1 MHKLGNLIQIFEAA
15 SKEQSLTLPHLVIY
29 PDGASGLIYDT
40 VTQKWVEATEAS
52 DSKDKDA
59 SRQRGWHE
67 ELADI
72 VREVHGRG
80 AWKGILVG
88 GCCKTTPA
96 HIVKLRQSL
105 E

>member
-1 MHKLGNLIQIFEAA
+1 MFEAA
-15 SKEQSLTLPHLVIY
+15 SKEQGIALPRLIIY
-29 PDGASGLIYDT
+29 PDGAPGLIYDT
-40 VTQKWVEATEAS
+40 VVQKWVVATEAS

-59 SRQRGWHE
+59 SRQRGWHG

-80 AWKGILVG
+80 VWKGILVG

-96 HIVKLRQSL
+96 HIARLRKSL

>member
-1 MHKLGNLIQIFEAA
+1 MFEAA
-15 SKEQSLTLPHLVIY
+15 SKEQSLALPRLIIY

-40 VTQKWVEATEAS
+40 VTQKWVVATEAF
-52 DSKDKDA
+52 DSKDKGA
-59 SRQRGWHE
+59 SRHRGWHE

-72 VREVHGRG
+72 VREAHGRG

-96 HIVKLRQSL
+96 HIAKLRQSL

>member
-1 MHKLGNLIQIFEAA
+1 MALPRLI
-15 SKEQSLTLPHLVIY
+15 IY

-40 VTQKWVEATEAS
+40 ATQKWVVATEAS
-52 DSKDKDA
+52 DSKGKDA
-59 SRQRGWHE
+59 SRHRGWHE

>member
-1 MHKLGNLIQIFEAA
+1 MHKLGNLIQKFEAA

-40 VTQKWVEATEAS
+40 VTQKWAVATEAS

-59 SRQRGWHE
+59 SRQRDWHG

-72 VREVHGRG
+72 VRGVHSRG
-80 AWKGILVG
+80 TWKGILVG

-96 HIVKLRQSL
+96 HIAKLRQSL
-105 E
+105 V

>member
-1 MHKLGNLIQIFEAA
+1 MFEAA
-15 SKEQSLTLPHLVIY
+15 SKEQSLALPRLIIY

-40 VTQKWVEATEAS
+40 VTQKWVVATEAS
-52 DSKDKDA
+52 GSRDKDA
-59 SRQRGWHE
+59 LRQKSWHE

-80 AWKGILVG
+80 VWKGILVG

-96 HIVKLRQSL
+96 HIAKLRQSL
-105 E
+105 V